1 MNTQT
6 QLTEILR
13 LLRNLVRI
21 GTVAE
26 VDLDQALCRVATGDN
41 TTGWLNWLTLRAGQ
55 SRSWWAPSEGEQVLI
70 LSLGG
75 ELDTAFVL
83 PGIFSDDFPPPSASA
98 DGLYIAFPDGATLH
112 YEPESGELQADGV
125 KTAVINASE
134 SINATAPTITCA
146 ASVKILL
153 DTPEVECTNN
163 LTTGTLNVKKGG
175 QMSGNIDHS
184 GGKFSSNGV
193 VVDDHDHGGV
203 LRGGDY
209 TEEIK

>member
-1 MNTQT
+1 MQTQT
-6 QLTEILR
+6 QITEILR

-98 DGLYIAFPDGATLH
+98 NGLYITFPDGATLH
-112 YEPESGELQADGV
+112 YEPDSGELLADGI
-125 KTAVINASE
+125 KTAVINAAE
-134 SINATAPTITCA
+134 SVNVTAPNITCA

-175 QMSGNIDHS
+175 EMRGNIAHS
-184 GGKFSSNGV
+184 GGQFSSNGV
-193 VVDDHDHGGV
+193 VVDKHGHGGV

-209 TEEIK
+209 TEGIQ